1 MASDIWSGHSTS
13 PARPVDQQARDTLHA
28 LSSISTHSRLPFGNG
43 ALRVPLSLP
52 FSWFHVKH
60 APHCVGIA
68 SAQSGLRCT
77 VSSVIL
83 MRRCGGGAF
92 TIQVK
97 ESSHLLHGSAPNTDA
112 RRMRSGARQT
122 SVTRVGT
129 RAGPSR
135 RTHRSGTSGTSP
147 GGGLSIPFP
156 HTRMNPASIVVTP
169 PAESERERS
178 SATYGGFT

>member
-1 MASDIWSGHSTS
+1 MASGIWSGHSTS

-43 ALRVPLSLP
+43 ALRVPPSLP

-83 MRRCGGGAF
+83 MLRCGGGC
-92 TIQVK
+92 IHNPSEGVK
-97 ESSHLLHGSAPNTDA
+97 PPAAWLRTEHRRSAHAIRCTTDFC
-112 RRMRSGARQT
+112 S
-122 SVTRVGT
+122 
-129 RAGPSR
+129 SR
-135 RTHRSGTSGTSP
+135 RNARGTLASYSSLRDERYLPRGRP
-147 GGGLSIPFP
+147 EHPV
-156 HTRMNPASIVVTP
+156 PAHQDEP
-169 PAESERERS
+169 CEH
-178 SATYGGFT
+178 